1 MRPKGLARV
10 FERKFSVNIT
20 PLIDVIFLLMIFF
33 VMTINFQK
41 TEGILNN
48 QLPQAGRPQGS
59 DMSDDLETVK
69 LRIKMIKEE
78 KIMKIYL
85 QERIVYTYSELL
97 HYLDQLPQN
106 ILIIIEPN
114 NDVPYK
120 HVIGVYNMCLK
131 SKKKRI
137 VFSTSA

>member
-1 MRPKGLARV
+1 MRPKGLEQI

-33 VMTINFQK
+33 VMTMNFHK
-41 TEGILNN
+41 SEGVLDN
-48 QLPQAGRPQGS
+48 QLPQVGRIEGS
-59 DMSDDLETVK
+59 EMSDDLETVK
-69 LRIKMIKEE
+69 LRIKMLREE
-78 KIMKIYL
+78 QVMKIYL
-85 QERIVYTYSELL
+85 QERVVYTYTDLL
-97 HYLDQLPQN
+97 HYLDQLPQD

-131 SKKKRI
+131 SKKQRV
-137 VFSTSA
+137 VFSTSS